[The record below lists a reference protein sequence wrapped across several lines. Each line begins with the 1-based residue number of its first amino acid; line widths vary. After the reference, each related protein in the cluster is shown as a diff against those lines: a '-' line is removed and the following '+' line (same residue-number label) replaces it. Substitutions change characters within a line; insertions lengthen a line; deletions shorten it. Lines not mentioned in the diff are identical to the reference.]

1 MEAAR
6 ATLQAELNLHDG
18 DVAGAVAAWRVAVRA
33 DDTSPYL
40 QVRLG
45 ECLLLVGDPMGA
57 ATAASAAVSLGRDGN
72 DDDVEVEDVLAA
84 LRVQAQAWSELGEA
98 QRSEAAL
105 RHVLMRAPGEAR
117 ASAMLAER
125 LVARGALDDAEAVVE
140 RWMQDAPGVDGRVG
154 LARVF
159 AERRQIERA
168 FRHLDLALLKAPDDE
183 DALVLRRDLW
193 WDLGRFDEATTAAR
207 ALLAARGDS
216 PQTRS
221 SLVSALA
228 LSDPRAAVDVANGIV
243 ADDPGERSRLVV
255 ADALERGGLVD
266 EAIGILSL
274 PSSSSS
280 SSSSSLRG
288 LHSAVITLE
297 LARLQLVR
305 HRPGL
310 AQPLA
315 CGLADSLPPTDLRL
329 LDAAS
334 SLCAR
339 AEADLDDTAPAVAR
353 LLRIT
358 SLTPPRARPLLALA
372 SVLAETTTASAVAVS
387 AQTARAA
394 LDALDLSN
402 LGAAETAPS
411 VDVILAAASV
421 LQAAGH
427 SDEAKALALAL
438 MRARPADRSAVLG
451 YARLLAS
458 DADSDVDTTAAVELV
473 EHLVERSGADVD
485 ALNFMAFALAERSLR
500 PDDARAFAWRAVLRD
515 PQSGYVTDTL
525 GWAELKAGDP
535 AAAVITLRRA
545 DRLAPDEGE
554 IWFHI
559 AAAEQAAGHPALFR
573 DAADKALGLLRP
585 HDPLRARLRALVAEL
600 PAK

>member
-6 ATLQAELNLHDG
+6 ATLQAELSLHDG

-57 ATAASAAVSLGRDGN
+57 ATAASAAWSLGHDGN
-72 DDDVEVEDVLAA
+72 DDDVEVEDGLAA

-98 QRSEAAL
+98 DRSEAAL
-105 RHVLMRAPGEAR
+105 RQVLMRAPGEAR

-125 LVARGALDDAEAVVE
+125 MVARAALDDAEAVVE
-140 RWMQDAPGVDGRVG
+140 RWMQDAPGVEGRVG

-193 WDLGRFDEATTAAR
+193 WALGRFDEATVAAR

-228 LSDPRAAVDVANGIV
+228 LSDPQAAVDVATGIV

-255 ADALERGGLVD
+255 ADALERGGLID
-266 EAIGILSL
+266 EAIGILS
-274 PSSSSS
+274 SSSS
-280 SSSSSLRG
+280 RG
-288 LHSAVITLE
+288 PLGAMLTLE
-297 LARLQLVR
+297 VARLQLVR
-305 HRPGL
+305 HRPGV
-310 AQPLA
+310 AQPMA

-339 AEADLDDTAPAVAR
+339 AEADLDDTVPAVAR

-372 SVLAETTTASAVAVS
+372 SVLAETTAASAVAVS

-394 LDALDLSN
+394 LDALDMSN
-402 LGAAETAPS
+402 LGSAETAPS

-427 SDEAKALALAL
+427 SDEAKALAKAL

-458 DADSDVDTTAAVELV
+458 EADSDDDTRAAVELV
-473 EHLVERSGADVD
+473 ERVVERSGADVD

-500 PDDARAFAWRAVLRD
+500 PDDARVFAWRAVLRD
-515 PQSGYVTDTL
+515 PHSGYVTDTL

-535 AAAVITLRRA
+535 AAALITLRRA

-559 AAAEQAAGHPALFR
+559 AAAEQAAGHAALSR
-573 DAADKALGLLRP
+573 DAADKAMRLLRP
-585 HDPLRARLRALVAEL
+585 HDPLRARIRALVAEL

>member
-1 MEAAR
+1 MSMEAAR
-6 ATLQAELNLHDG
+6 ATLQAELSLHDG

-57 ATAASAAVSLGRDGN
+57 ATAASAAWSLGHDGN
-72 DDDVEVEDVLAA
+72 DDDVEVEDGLAA

-98 QRSEAAL
+98 DRSEATL
-105 RHVLMRAPGEAR
+105 RQVLMRAPGEAR

-125 LVARGALDDAEAVVE
+125 MVARAALDDAEAVVE
-140 RWMQDAPGVDGRVG
+140 RWMQDAPGVEGRVG

-193 WDLGRFDEATTAAR
+193 WALGRFDEATVAAR

-228 LSDPRAAVDVANGIV
+228 LSDPQAAVDVANGIV

-255 ADALERGGLVD
+255 ADALERGGLID
-266 EAIGILSL
+266 EAIGILS
-274 PSSSSS
+274 SSSS
-280 SSSSSLRG
+280 RG
-288 LHSAVITLE
+288 PLGAMLTLE
-297 LARLQLVR
+297 VARLQLVR
-305 HRPGL
+305 HRPGV
-310 AQPLA
+310 AQPMA

-339 AEADLDDTAPAVAR
+339 AEADLDDTVPAVAR

-372 SVLAETTTASAVAVS
+372 SVLAETTAASAVAVS

-394 LDALDLSN
+394 LDALDMSN
-402 LGAAETAPS
+402 LGSAETAPS

-427 SDEAKALALAL
+427 SDEAKALAKAL

-515 PQSGYVTDTL
+515 PHSGYVTDTL

-559 AAAEQAAGHPALFR
+559 AAAEQAAGHAALSR
-573 DAADKALGLLRP
+573 DAADKAMRLLRP
-585 HDPLRARLRALVAEL
+585 HDPLRARIRALVAEL

>member
-1 MEAAR
+1 MSMEAAR
-6 ATLQAELNLHDG
+6 ATLQAELNMHDG

-72 DDDVEVEDVLAA
+72 DDDVEVEDVWAA

-98 QRSEAAL
+98 DLSEAAL
-105 RHVLMRAPGEAR
+105 RHVVMGAPGEAR

-193 WDLGRFDEATTAAR
+193 WALGRFDEATVAAR

-228 LSDPRAAVDVANGIV
+228 LSDPPAAVDVANGIV

-266 EAIGILSL
+266 AAIGIL
-274 PSSSSS
+274 S

-288 LHSAVITLE
+288 LHSAMITLE

-310 AQPLA
+310 AQPMA

-353 LLRIT
+353 LLRIS
-358 SLTPPRARPLLALA
+358 SLTPPRARPVLALA

-387 AQTARAA
+387 AQAARAA

-458 DADSDVDTTAAVELV
+458 DVESDVESDDDTRAAVELV

-515 PQSGYVTDTL
+515 PHSGYVTDTL

-535 AAAVITLRRA
+535 AAALITLRRA

-559 AAAEQAAGHPALFR
+559 AAAEQAAGHAALSR

-585 HDPLRARLRALVAEL
+585 HDPLRARIRALVAEL

>member
-6 ATLQAELNLHDG
+6 ATLQAELSLHDG

-57 ATAASAAVSLGRDGN
+57 ATAASAAWSLGHDGN
-72 DDDVEVEDVLAA
+72 DDDVEVEDGLAA

-98 QRSEAAL
+98 DRSEAAL
-105 RHVLMRAPGEAR
+105 RQVLMRAPGEAR

-125 LVARGALDDAEAVVE
+125 MVARAALDDAEAVVE
-140 RWMQDAPGVDGRVG
+140 RWMQDAPGVEGRVG

-193 WDLGRFDEATTAAR
+193 WALGRFDEATVAAR

-228 LSDPRAAVDVANGIV
+228 LSDPQAAVDVANGIV

-255 ADALERGGLVD
+255 ADALERGGLID
-266 EAIGILSL
+266 EAIGILS
-274 PSSSSS
+274 SSSS
-280 SSSSSLRG
+280 RG
-288 LHSAVITLE
+288 PLGAMLTLE
-297 LARLQLVR
+297 VARLQLVR
-305 HRPGL
+305 HRPGV
-310 AQPLA
+310 AQPMA

-339 AEADLDDTAPAVAR
+339 AEADLDDTVPAVAR

-372 SVLAETTTASAVAVS
+372 SVLAETTAASAVAVS

-394 LDALDLSN
+394 LDALDMSN
-402 LGAAETAPS
+402 LGSAETAPS

-427 SDEAKALALAL
+427 SDEAKALAKAL

-458 DADSDVDTTAAVELV
+458 EADSDDDTRAAVELV
-473 EHLVERSGADVD
+473 ERVVERSGADVD

-500 PDDARAFAWRAVLRD
+500 PDDARVFAWRAVLRD
-515 PQSGYVTDTL
+515 PHSGYVTDTL
-525 GWAELKAGDP
+525 GWAEIKAGDP
-535 AAAVITLRRA
+535 AAALITLRRA

-559 AAAEQAAGHPALFR
+559 AAAEQAAGHAALSR
-573 DAADKALGLLRP
+573 DAADKAMRLLRP
-585 HDPLRARLRALVAEL
+585 HDPLRARIRALVAEL